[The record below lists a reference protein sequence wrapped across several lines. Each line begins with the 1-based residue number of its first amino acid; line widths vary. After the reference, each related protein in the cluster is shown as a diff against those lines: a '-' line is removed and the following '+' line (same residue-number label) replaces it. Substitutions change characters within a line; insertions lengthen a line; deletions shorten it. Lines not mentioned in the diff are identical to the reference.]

1 MIFFNNL
8 LGPDRCAT
16 IMGARCA
23 SAVSLRLMAAL
34 RLCWLGCLLSAL
46 SYDAAAASLPRAEV
60 NPVRNRPAAA
70 TETGSQRVIV
80 KMRDAV
86 VAFDAR
92 LKAIETRGK
101 LSFRSIRA
109 IAKNLQVAEL
119 QSQIAGE
126 TTQQALER
134 LRADPEV
141 LYAVADRAVYAHAT
155 SNDPLAPGQWYLT
168 ASQPSAINANSAW
181 DATTGSNAVVIAV
194 LDTGARFEHPD
205 LKRASLGGRLLPGYD
220 FVSANSGGGFFTA
233 NDGDGRDADAS
244 DAGDWVASSEVK
256 PGCNT
261 SSNSSWHGTRV
272 AGIIGALTDNSAGVA
287 GISWGSWLLPV
298 RVLGKCGGV
307 TSDILAAMLWAA
319 GQRVDGVPDNAYPAQ
334 ILNLS
339 LGSEGACDAAS
350 ADVVRTLS
358 AQGVLVVV
366 SAGNEG
372 GPVDSP
378 ANCPGAAAIAGLRH
392 IGTKVGFSSLGPEIA
407 LSAPGGNCVN
417 VSGGPCL
424 FSIDTTSNDGL
435 TTAGSSTYTD
445 QTSFN
450 VGTSFSAPIV
460 SGIGALML
468 SVNGNLK
475 SAQLIARLREGATT
489 PFPVATTAGVPQC
502 HVPAGPADVQAA
514 ECSCTTSTC
523 GAGMANAAGAVTAA
537 LRPIAAIAI
546 GSSITPGGNVTLQGG
561 GSAAACGRSI
571 ASFAWTVVNS
581 SGAPPGIVGA
591 NTATAIVVAPATGT
605 TTLRLAVTDNLSR
618 QDAADITLSSNSA
631 STSAPATA
639 GNSACRAAVIVP
651 LQLPLVSVAATDAS
665 AAEPGTDTGTFT
677 LTRGGDLGS
686 PLAVSIVMSG
696 TATSG
701 VDYLSL
707 PATVTFPSGQ
717 ANAALT
723 VTPLDDALVEA
734 AESVTLTI
742 IDDAPYDLGS
752 PNNATVTINDNDV
765 APPATPAGSGGG
777 GGGALG
783 APELLWLLGMLAA
796 SLLPP
801 GRAGFLRFTARTAR

>member
-1 MIFFNNL
+1 
-8 LGPDRCAT
+8 
-16 IMGARCA
+16 
-23 SAVSLRLMAAL
+23 MAAL
-34 RLCWLGCLLSAL
+34 RLCLLGCLLSAL
-46 SYDAAAASLPRAEV
+46 SYDAAAASSPRAEI

-70 TETGSQRVIV
+70 AEAGSQRVIV

-86 VAFDAR
+86 IAKATTSPSLDAR
-92 LKAIETRGK
+92 LKSIEARGK
-101 LSFRSIRA
+101 LSLRSIRA
-109 IAKNLQVAEL
+109 ITKTLQVAEL
-119 QSQIAGE
+119 ESQIAGE
-126 TTQQALER
+126 TAQQALER
-134 LRADPEV
+134 LRADPDV
-141 LYAVADRAVYAHAT
+141 QYAVADRAVYAHAT

-168 ASQPSAINANSAW
+168 AAQPSAINANNAW
-181 DATTGSNAVVIAV
+181 DATTGSNGVVIAV
-194 LDTGARFEHPD
+194 LDTGVRFEHPD
-205 LKRASLGGRLLPGYD
+205 LKRASVGGRLLPGYD
-220 FVSANSGGGFFTA
+220 FISANSGGGFFTA
-233 NDGDGRDADAS
+233 NDGDGRDADAA

-272 AGIIGALTDNSAGVA
+272 AGIIGALTNNSAGLA
-287 GISWGSWLLPV
+287 GISWGGWLLPV

-307 TSDILAAMLWAA
+307 TSDILAGMLWAA
-319 GQRVDGVPDNAYPAQ
+319 GQHVDGVPDNPFPAQ

-339 LGSEGACDAAS
+339 LGSEGTCDAAS

-358 AQGVLVVV
+358 AQGVLIVS

-378 ANCPGAAAIAGLRH
+378 ANCPGVAAIAGLRH

-417 VSGGPCL
+417 VNGGPCL

-435 TTAGSSTYTD
+435 TAPASSTYTD
-445 QTSFN
+445 QTNAN

-475 SAQLIARLREGATT
+475 SAQLIARLREGASK
-489 PFPVATTAGVPQC
+489 PFPVSTDSAVPQC
-502 HVPAGPADVQAA
+502 RVPTGPSDVQAV

-523 GAGMANAAGAVTAA
+523 GAGTANAAGAVTAA

-546 GSSITPGGNVTLQGG
+546 GSSITPGGDVTLQGG
-561 GSAAACGRSI
+561 GSAAACGRSV
-571 ASFAWTVVNS
+571 ASHAWTVVSS

-591 NTATAIVVAPATGT
+591 NTATAVVVAPATGT
-605 TTLRLAVTDNLSR
+605 TTLRLTVTDNLGR
-618 QDAADITLSSNSA
+618 QDAADITLSGNSA
-631 STSAPATA
+631 NTSAPASA

-651 LQLPLVSVAATDAS
+651 LQMPLVSVTATDAS

-677 LTRGGDLGS
+677 LTRSGDLGS
-686 PLAVSIVMSG
+686 ALAVSIVISG
-696 TATSG
+696 SATSG
-701 VDYLSL
+701 VDYQSL
-707 PATVTFPSGQ
+707 PTTINFPPGQ
-717 ANAALT
+717 ANATLT
-723 VTPLDDALVEA
+723 VTPIDDAQVEA

-742 IDDAPYDLGS
+742 VDDAPYDLGA
-752 PNNATVTINDNDV
+752 PNNASVTINDNDV
-765 APPATPAGSGGG
+765 APPVAPAASSGGG

-783 APELLWLLGMLAA
+783 VLEVFWLLAVLTAT
-796 SLLPP
+796 LLPRP
-801 GRAGFLRFTARTAR
+801 TKAGFRRSIARIAR

>member
-1 MIFFNNL
+1 
-8 LGPDRCAT
+8 
-16 IMGARCA
+16 
-23 SAVSLRLMAAL
+23 MAAL
-34 RLCWLGCLLSAL
+34 RLCLLGCLLSAL
-46 SYDAAAASLPRAEV
+46 NYDAAAVSLPRAEF
-60 NPVRNRPAAA
+60 NPARGRPSA
-70 TETGSQRVIV
+70 TTVATSQRVIV

-86 VAFDAR
+86 VAKATARPSPDAR
-92 LKAIETRGK
+92 LKSIGARGK
-101 LSFRSIRA
+101 LSLRSMRA
-109 IAKNLQVAEL
+109 IAKNLQVVEL
-119 QSQIAGE
+119 ESQIAGE
-126 TTQQALER
+126 TAQQALER
-134 LRADPEV
+134 LRADPDV
-141 LYAVADRAVYAHAT
+141 QYAVPDRAVYAHAT

-168 ASQPSAINANSAW
+168 AAQPSAINANSAW
-181 DATTGSNAVVIAV
+181 DATTGSNGVVIAI

-220 FVSANSGGGFFTA
+220 FISANSSGGFFTA
-233 NDGDGRDADAS
+233 NDGDGRDADAA

-272 AGIIGALTDNSAGVA
+272 AGIIGALTNNSAGLA
-287 GISWGSWLLPV
+287 GISWGGWLLPV

-319 GQRVDGVPDNAYPAQ
+319 GQRVDGVPDNPFPAQ

-339 LGSEGACDAAS
+339 LGSAGACDAAS

-358 AQGVLVVV
+358 AQGVLIVA

-407 LSAPGGNCVN
+407 LGAPGGNCVN
-417 VSGGPCL
+417 VNGGPCL

-445 QTSFN
+445 QTNAN

-475 SAQLIARLREGATT
+475 SAQLIARLREGASK
-489 PFPVATTAGVPQC
+489 PFPVSTDSTVPQC
-502 HVPAGPADVQAA
+502 RVPTGPSDVQAV

-561 GSAAACGRSI
+561 GSAAACGRSV
-571 ASFAWTVVNS
+571 ASHAWTVVSS

-591 NTATAIVVAPATGT
+591 NTATAVVVAPATGT
-605 TTLRLAVTDNLSR
+605 TTLRLTVTDNLGR
-618 QDAADITLSSNSA
+618 QDAAEITLSSNSA
-631 STSAPATA
+631 STSAPANA

-651 LQLPLVSVAATDAS
+651 LQLPLISVTATDAS

-677 LTRGGDLGS
+677 LTRSGDLGS
-686 PLAVSIVMSG
+686 ALAVSIVISG

-701 VDYLSL
+701 VDYQSL
-707 PATVTFPSGQ
+707 PTTVNFPAGQ
-717 ANAALT
+717 ASATLT
-723 VTPLDDALVEA
+723 VTPIDDVQVEA

-742 IDDAPYDLGS
+742 VDDAPYDLET

-765 APPATPAGSGGG
+765 APPVVPAASGGGGGG

-783 APELLWLLGMLAA
+783 MPEILWLLALLAA
-796 SLLPP
+796 ALLPAP
-801 GRAGFLRFTARTAR
+801 TRAGFRRSKARSARWSRVLARR

>member
-1 MIFFNNL
+1 
-8 LGPDRCAT
+8 
-16 IMGARCA
+16 
-23 SAVSLRLMAAL
+23 MAAL
-34 RLCWLGCLLSAL
+34 RLCLLGCLVSAL
-46 SYDAAAASLPRAEV
+46 SYDAAAASLPRTEF
-60 NPVRNRPAAA
+60 NPVRNRPGAA
-70 TETGSQRVIV
+70 TEAGSQRVIV

-86 VAFDAR
+86 VAKASASPPLDAR
-92 LKAIETRGK
+92 LTSIEARGK
-101 LSFRSIRA
+101 LSLRSMRA
-109 IAKNLQVAEL
+109 IAKNLQVVEL
-119 QSQIAGE
+119 ESQIAGE
-126 TTQQALER
+126 SAQQALER
-134 LRADPEV
+134 LRADPDV
-141 LYAVADRAVYAHAT
+141 QYAVADRAVYAHAT

-168 ASQPSAINANSAW
+168 AAQPSAINANSAW
-181 DATTGSNAVVIAV
+181 DATTGSNGVVIAV

-205 LKRASLGGRLLPGYD
+205 LRRASLGGRLLPGYD
-220 FVSANSGGGFFTA
+220 FISANSGGGFFTA
-233 NDGDGRDADAS
+233 NDGDGRDADPS
-244 DAGDWVASSEVK
+244 DAGDWVATSEVK

-272 AGIIGALTDNSAGVA
+272 AGIIGALTNNSAGVA
-287 GISWGSWLLPV
+287 GISWGGWLLPV
-298 RVLGKCGGV
+298 RVLGKCGGA

-319 GQRVDGVPDNAYPAQ
+319 GQHVDGVPDNPYPAQ

-339 LGSEGACDAAS
+339 LGSEGSCDAAS
-350 ADVVRTLS
+350 ADVVRMLS
-358 AQGVLVVV
+358 TQGVLVVA

-378 ANCPGAAAIAGLRH
+378 ANCPGVAAIAGLRH

-417 VSGGPCL
+417 VNGGPCL

-435 TTAGSSTYTD
+435 TTAGNNTYTD

-475 SAQLIARLREGATT
+475 SMQLIARLREGASK
-489 PFPVATTAGVPQC
+489 PFPVSTDSTVPLC
-502 HVPAGPADVQAA
+502 HVPIGPSDVQSA

-546 GSSITPGGNVTLQGG
+546 GSTITPGGNVTLQGG

-571 ASFAWTVVNS
+571 TGYAWTVVSS
-581 SGAPPGIVGA
+581 SGALPGVVGA
-591 NTATAIVVAPATGT
+591 NTTTAVVVAPATGT
-605 TTLRLAVTDNLSR
+605 TTLRLTVTDNLGR

-631 STSAPATA
+631 STTAPPNA
-639 GNSACRAAVIVP
+639 GNSACRAAIIVP
-651 LQLPLVSVAATDAS
+651 LQLPLISVAATDAS

-677 LTRGGDLGS
+677 LTRSGDLGS
-686 PLAVSIVMSG
+686 ALAVSIVMSG

-701 VDYLSL
+701 VDYQSL
-707 PATVTFPSGQ
+707 PSTVNFPSGQ
-717 ANAALT
+717 ASVTLT
-723 VTPLDDALVEA
+723 VTPIDDAQVEA

-742 IDDAPYDLGS
+742 VDDAPYDLGA
-752 PNNATVTINDNDV
+752 PNNASVTINDNDV
-765 APPATPAGSGGG
+765 APPVAPAASGGG
-777 GGGALG
+777 GGAFDLPALLC
-783 APELLWLLGMLAA
+783 LLALLAA
-796 SLLPP
+796 ARLPAP
-801 GRAGFLRFTARTAR
+801 TRAGFLRSTARIAR

>member
-1 MIFFNNL
+1 
-8 LGPDRCAT
+8 
-16 IMGARCA
+16 
-23 SAVSLRLMAAL
+23 MAAL
-34 RLCWLGCLLSAL
+34 RLCLLGCLVSAL
-46 SYDAAAASLPRAEV
+46 SYDAAAATLRRAEF
-60 NPVRNRPAAA
+60 NPARNRPGAA
-70 TETGSQRVIV
+70 TEAGSLRVIV
-80 KMRDAV
+80 KLRDAV
-86 VAFDAR
+86 VAKATTSPSLDAR
-92 LKAIETRGK
+92 LKSIEVRGK
-101 LSFRSIRA
+101 LSLRSMRA
-109 IAKNLQVAEL
+109 ITKNLQVAEL
-119 QSQIAGE
+119 GSQIAGE
-126 TTQQALER
+126 MAQQALER

-141 LYAVADRAVYAHAT
+141 QYAVADRAVYAHAT

-168 ASQPSAINANSAW
+168 AAQPSAINANSAW
-181 DATTGSNAVVIAV
+181 DATTGSNGVVIAV

-205 LKRASLGGRLLPGYD
+205 LRRASLGGRLLPGYD
-220 FVSANSGGGFFTA
+220 FISANSGGGFFTA
-233 NDGDGRDADAS
+233 NDGDGRDADAT

-272 AGIIGALTDNSAGVA
+272 AGIIGALTNNSAGLA
-287 GISWGSWLLPV
+287 GISWGGWLLPV

-307 TSDILAAMLWAA
+307 TSDILAGMLWAA
-319 GQRVDGVPDNAYPAQ
+319 GQHVDGVPDNPFPAQ

-339 LGSEGACDAAS
+339 LGSEGSCDAAS

-358 AQGVLVVV
+358 AQGVLIVS

-378 ANCPGAAAIAGLRH
+378 ANCPGVAAIAGLRH

-417 VSGGPCL
+417 VGGGPCL

-445 QTSFN
+445 QTNAN

-475 SAQLIARLREGATT
+475 SAQLIARLREGASK
-489 PFPVATTAGVPQC
+489 PFPVSTDSTVPLC
-502 HVPAGPADVQAA
+502 HVPTGPSDVQAV

-523 GAGMANAAGAVTAA
+523 GAGLANAAGAVTAA

-546 GSSITPGGNVTLQGG
+546 GSSITPGGNVTLQGS
-561 GSAAACGRSI
+561 GSAAACGRSV
-571 ASFAWTVVNS
+571 ASYAWSVVNS

-591 NTATAIVVAPATGT
+591 NASTAVVVAPATGT
-605 TTLRLAVTDNLSR
+605 TTLRLTVTDNLGR
-618 QDAADITLSSNSA
+618 QDSADITLSSNSA
-631 STSAPATA
+631 STSAPANA

-651 LQLPLVSVAATDAS
+651 LQLPLISVTATDAS

-677 LTRGGDLGS
+677 LTRTGDLGS
-686 PLAVSIVMSG
+686 ALAVNIVMSG
-696 TATSG
+696 SATSG
-701 VDYLSL
+701 VDYQPL
-707 PATVTFPSGQ
+707 PTTVNFPSGQ
-717 ANAALT
+717 ASLTLT
-723 VTPLDDALVEA
+723 VTPIDDTQVEA

-742 IDDAPYDLGS
+742 VDDAPYDLGA
-752 PNNATVTINDNDV
+752 PNNASVTINDNDV
-765 APPATPAGSGGG
+765 APPVAPAASSGGGG

-783 APELLWLLGMLAA
+783 MPEILLLLALLAGA
-796 SLLPP
+796 LLPAP
-801 GRAGFLRFTARTAR
+801 TRAGFLRSTARIAR

>member
-1 MIFFNNL
+1 
-8 LGPDRCAT
+8 
-16 IMGARCA
+16 
-23 SAVSLRLMAAL
+23 MAAL
-34 RLCWLGCLLSAL
+34 RLCLLGCLVSAL
-46 SYDAAAASLPRAEV
+46 SYDAAAASLPRAEI

-70 TETGSQRVIV
+70 TEAGSQRIIV

-86 VAFDAR
+86 VAKATASPSLDAR
-92 LKAIETRGK
+92 LKSIEARGK
-101 LSFRSIRA
+101 LSLRSMRA

-119 QSQIAGE
+119 ESRIAGE

-141 LYAVADRAVYAHAT
+141 QYAVADRAVYAHA
-155 SNDPLAPGQWYLT
+155 SPNDPLAPGQWYLT
-168 ASQPSAINANSAW
+168 AAQPSAINANSAW
-181 DATTGSNAVVIAV
+181 DATTGSNGVVVAV

-220 FVSANSGGGFFTA
+220 FISANSSGGFFTA

-244 DAGDWVASSEVK
+244 DAGDWVATSEVK
-256 PGCNT
+256 PGCDT

-272 AGIIGALTDNSAGVA
+272 AGIIGALTNNSAGVA
-287 GISWGSWLLPV
+287 GISWGGWLLPV
-298 RVLGKCGGV
+298 RVLGKCGGFN
-307 TSDILAAMLWAA
+307 SDILAAMLWAA
-319 GQRVDGVPDNAYPAQ
+319 GQHVDGIPDNQYPAQ

-339 LGSEGACDAAS
+339 LGSAGACDAAS

-358 AQGVLVVV
+358 AQGVLIVV

-392 IGTKVGFSSLGPEIA
+392 VGTKVGFSSLGPEIA
-407 LSAPGGNCVN
+407 LGAPGGNCVN
-417 VSGGPCL
+417 VNGGPCL

-435 TTAGSSTYTD
+435 TSAGNSTYTD
-445 QTSFN
+445 QTNVN

-475 SAQLIARLREGATT
+475 SEQLIARLREGATT
-489 PFPVATTAGVPQC
+489 PFPVATTAGAPQC
-502 HVPAGPADVQAA
+502 HVPTGPSDLQST

-523 GAGMANAAGAVTAA
+523 GAGMANAAGAVSAA

-546 GSSITPGGNVTLQGG
+546 GSAITPGGNVTLQGG
-561 GSAAACGRSI
+561 GSAAACGRSL
-571 ASFAWTVVNS
+571 ASYAWTVVSS
-581 SGAPPGIVGA
+581 SGVPPGIFGA
-591 NTATAIVVAPATGT
+591 NTSTAVVVAPATGT
-605 TTLRLAVTDNLSR
+605 TMLRLTVTDNLGR

-631 STSAPATA
+631 STTAAANA
-639 GNSACRAAVIVP
+639 GNSACRSAVIVP
-651 LQLPLVSVAATDAS
+651 LQLPLVSVTATDAS

-677 LTRGGDLGS
+677 LTRSSDLGS
-686 PLAVSIVMSG
+686 ALAVSIVMSG
-696 TATSG
+696 NSTSG
-701 VDYLSL
+701 VDYQSL
-707 PATVTFPSGQ
+707 PTTINFASGQ
-717 ANAALT
+717 ANATLT
-723 VTPLDDALVEA
+723 VTPIDDTQVEA

-742 IDDAPYDLGS
+742 VDDAPYDLGS

-765 APPATPAGSGGG
+765 APPVVPAGSGGG
-777 GGGALG
+777 GGGAFGL
-783 APELLWLLGMLAA
+783 PELLCLLALLAA
-796 SLLPP
+796 SLLPWP
-801 GRAGFLRFTARTAR
+801 ATAGLRRSV